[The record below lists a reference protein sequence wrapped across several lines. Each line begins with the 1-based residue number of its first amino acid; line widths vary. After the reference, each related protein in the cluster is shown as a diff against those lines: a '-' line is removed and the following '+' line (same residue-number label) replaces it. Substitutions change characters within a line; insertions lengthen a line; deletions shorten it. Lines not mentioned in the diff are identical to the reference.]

1 MTIKNML
8 VALATPSVPSVATPD
23 GTEYLSDFSI
33 VADDPVAFESDFSGV
48 PVGDAYLSDFAA
60 GTYQVSG
67 SIEVY
72 GRFRL
77 TDGEGLLGYHR
88 SGEDLIVLR
97 DGYGSDFALWAD
109 PQGPIGFDDV
119 AIRSDFSIP
128 RHVAETYPPPL
139 AFSSDFADEGF
150 SYASRMD
157 TDTYIKDTGNTVS
170 GRFRLNSDTFVLA
183 GRPLK
188 SPLPFYV
195 EQLLPGT
202 AADDRLGRFILGQ
215 TVLGGDPV

>member
-8 VALATPSVPSVATPD
+8 VALATSAAPSVATPD
-23 GTEYLSDFSI
+23 GTEYLSDFSV
-33 VADDPVAFESDFSGV
+33 VADDPIAFESDFSGV
-48 PVGDAYLSDFAA
+48 PVGDAYRSDFAA
-60 GTYQVSG
+60 ETYQVSG

-77 TDGEGLLGYHR
+77 TDGEGLFGAHQI
-88 SGEDLIVLR
+88 GEDLIILR

-109 PQGPIGFDDV
+109 PEGPIGFDDV
-119 AIRSDFSIP
+119 AVQSDFSIP

-139 AFSSDFADEGF
+139 AFASDFSDEGF

-157 TDTYIKDTGNTVS
+157 TDTYIKDTGSTVS
-170 GRFRLNSDTFVLA
+170 GRFRLNTDPFVLS
-183 GRPLK
+183 GTPLK

-195 EQLLPGT
+195 EQMLPGT
-202 AADDRLGRFILGQ
+202 AADDRFGYLILGQ
-215 TVLGGDPV
+215 TILGGDPV